1 MSIQWNDSYRIGHA
15 DIDAQH
21 EELFRRA
28 NQFLVAN
35 GKPALLAF
43 AISLYKY
50 TRQHF
55 AQEEELMRSINYPDY
70 EKHRL
75 QHEALVNRLEV
86 LSGNITDDAVNKA
99 EFEEFTSYWLLKHIA
114 SSDTKLAAYIDSQ

>member
-1 MSIQWNDSYRIGHA
+1 VSIQWNDSYRIGHA

-21 EELFRRA
+21 EELFRRS

-55 AQEEELMRSINYPDY
+55 AQEEELMRSIHYPDY
-70 EKHRL
+70 EKHKL
-75 QHEALVNRLEV
+75 QHEALVRKLEV
-86 LSGNITDDAVNKA
+86 LSENITDDALNKA